1 MRKLFEHWME
11 TALKEAAQ
19 SGIDIPVGCVLVSSS
34 GDVIAQTCNSR
45 EADGTL
51 LGHAETNAVLEAWG
65 SPEFGELGGATL
77 VTTLE
82 PCIFCAAII
91 RETGISR
98 VIYGANN
105 SQRGA
110 AGSVYDLLRD
120 RRLGPPIEV
129 IGGVLSQPCQQLLDR
144 FFEQI
149 RSSKL

>member
-1 MRKLFEHWME
+1 MLNLFEIWME
-11 TALKEAAQ
+11 KALEEAAQ
-19 SGIDIPVGCVLVSSS
+19 SGKDIPVGCVLVSSS
-34 GDVIAQTCNSR
+34 GDVIAQACNSR
-45 EADGTL
+45 EADGDL
-51 LGHAETNAVLEAWG
+51 LGHAETSAILKTWG
-65 SPEFGELGGATL
+65 SQEFGDLEEVTL

-82 PCIFCAAII
+82 PCTFCAAII

-98 VIYGANN
+98 VIYGALN

-149 RSSKL
+149 RSSK